1 MKKLS
6 DDALYLILQYLPNSS
21 LTPWNKLQIPDGLL
35 TEGRIRWVQLS
46 YQMHLNDPNENPSTV
61 LDFNP

>member
-6 DDALYLILQYLPNSS
+6 DDVLYSILQYLPNSS
-21 LTPWNKLQIPDGLL
+21 LTPWNKLQIPDVLL
-35 TEGRIRWVQLS
+35 TEGRTRWVQLS